1 MRKHKFN
8 KGTASIV
15 LTCLGGVGVVA
26 TTATAVRATPKALR
40 LIEEAEKEKGEKL
53 SKWETIQA
61 AAPTYLST
69 VLIGTGTIACIFGA
83 SILTTR
89 QQASLTSAYALLDQN
104 YKRYRQK
111 VVELYGEEAHNKI
124 VESIAAEDAHE
135 VYPCV
140 QSGWGCYRQFLEE
153 DYSEPRLFYD
163 TYGHRYFNAPLEQ
176 VLQAEYHLNR
186 IFVTE
191 GGCVDLNTFYEYLGL
206 DPTDYGEKVGWN
218 IYMDELYWIDFD
230 HRKVTMDDGL
240 ECYIIEPIYDPTAEA
255 LSDDW

>member
-26 TTATAVRATPKALR
+26 TTVTAVRATPKALR

-140 QSGWGCYRQFLEE
+140 
-153 DYSEPRLFYD
+153 
-163 TYGHRYFNAPLEQ
+163 
-176 VLQAEYHLNR
+176 
-186 IFVTE
+186 
-191 GGCVDLNTFYEYLGL
+191 
-206 DPTDYGEKVGWN
+206 
-218 IYMDELYWIDFD
+218 
-230 HRKVTMDDGL
+230 
-240 ECYIIEPIYDPTAEA
+240 
-255 LSDDW
+255 

>member
-26 TTATAVRATPKALR
+26 TTVTAVRATPKALR

-218 IYMDELYWIDFD
+218 IYIWMSYI
-230 HRKVTMDDGL
+230 GL
-240 ECYIIEPIYDPTAEA
+240 ILTIEK
-255 LSDDW
+255 